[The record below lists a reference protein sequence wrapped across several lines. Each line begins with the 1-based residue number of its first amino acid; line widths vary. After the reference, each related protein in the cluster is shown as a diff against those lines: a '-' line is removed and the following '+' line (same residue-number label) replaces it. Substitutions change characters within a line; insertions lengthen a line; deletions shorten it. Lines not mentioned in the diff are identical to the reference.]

1 VFSLNVNI
9 LSRIEAPSTF
19 GCGSAALC
27 SLWLFSVPPV
37 LNSSKHKLGAQRITA
52 EEFSPSAI
60 SGKEASSPGD
70 DLESVTNVA
79 HERVVRKWL
88 LQKS

>member
-27 SLWLFSVPPV
+27 SLWLFS
-37 LNSSKHKLGAQRITA
+37 
-52 EEFSPSAI
+52 AI
-60 SGKEASSPGD
+60 SVLTSEKRNTEAR
-70 DLESVTNVA
+70 EN
-79 HERVVRKWL
+79 H
-88 LQKS
+88 